1 MRMPDDITDREAA
14 PSGGE
19 AADAAALQAE
29 NEQLR
34 DRMLRALADAE
45 NARRRAERSATE
57 ARQSAVADVVRE
69 LLPAADN
76 LQRAIAAAEQ
86 HGPTGDAA
94 LIEGVRA
101 TERMLMGV
109 LERFGVRK
117 IEALGARFDPHLHEA
132 VMETDDHDH
141 PPATVVGVVE
151 DGYTIG
157 DRLLR
162 PARVIVAKQR
172 ADAPTSPSARSHYQT
187 VDEHS

>member
-1 MRMPDDITDREAA
+1 MPDDITDRDGAA
-14 PSGGE
+14 SGGE

-69 LLPAADN
+69 LLPVADN

-86 HGPTGDAA
+86 HGPADDAA

-101 TERMLMGV
+101 TERMLMGL

-132 VMETDDHDH
+132 VMEADDDDHA
-141 PPATVVGVVE
+141 PATVVGVVE

-172 ADAPTSPSARSHYQT
+172 ANATASPSARSQYQT
-187 VDEHS
+187 ADEHS